1 MLKCAEAT
9 GKSKDLGKE
18 SDISR
23 NVTISHVNPGDFQ
36 DRRSNVLRD
45 AIRYGWWIVASC
57 VVLGAIVGGLLTTVR
72 PATYSSTT
80 TVFLNQTR
88 GNPYTT
94 DSNSDTLEM
103 LQTEAV
109 SVLSQTTANEVID
122 ELSLATTPEQLRRDA
137 SIIVPAN
144 TQTLEIQYSST
155 ERSEADDIVRVIAE
169 RYLAQRELLAD
180 GSVEREA
187 DALQEQIDVDRELLD
202 EAVKQDTA
210 SLAEGYRADILQLQ
224 AQLAATRALS
234 TDPGRVLLP
243 ASSPQGSP
251 ARQLVLYILGGGL
264 AGALVGGAIA
274 LGRERRRD
282 LIRSAAD
289 LSDYDLNVPVTTVPT
304 ERLDEESMREIRMR
318 LAPRLYEHSIVALIG
333 TTAGQA
339 LPAGAL
345 LAKSLAHSG
354 TAVALIDGTGTEP
367 GHRDVFQFDERPGLA
382 EALHA
387 GDNEA
392 TVITQV
398 SDRFVYLP
406 AGRDAADAADLLLDD
421 RARRVVQGIAESN
434 EVTLLACRSLD
445 NPEGEALAGLAD
457 GLLVLVQINR
467 TAHFDLGA
475 TLRTIARQRRT
486 LLGVLASPATQQ

>member
-1 MLKCAEAT
+1 M
-9 GKSKDLGKE
+9 
-18 SDISR
+18 
-23 NVTISHVNPGDFQ
+23 
-36 DRRSNVLRD
+36 LRD
-45 AIRYGWWIVASC
+45 ALRYGWWIVATC
-57 VVLGAIVGGLLTTVR
+57 AVLGAIVGGLLTTIR
-72 PATYSSTT
+72 PATYSSVT

-109 SVLSQTTANEVID
+109 SVLSQTTATEVID
-122 ELSLATTPEQLRRDA
+122 ELSLEVTPEQLRGNA

-144 TQTLEIQYSST
+144 TQTLEIQYSSA
-155 ERSEADDIVRVIAE
+155 ERSQADDIVSVIAE
-169 RYLAQRELLAD
+169 RYLAQREVLAD

-187 DALQEQIDVDRELLD
+187 DALQEQIDLDRELLAGALEE
-202 EAVKQDTA
+202 EAN

-243 ASSPQGSP
+243 ASSPEGSP
-251 ARQLVLYILGGGL
+251 RRQLALYAGGGLL
-264 AGALVGGAIA
+264 AGALLGGGIA
-274 LGRERRRD
+274 LARERRRD
-282 LIRSAAD
+282 LIRSSAD
-289 LSDYDLNVPVTTVPT
+289 LDDYDLGVPVTTVPT
-304 ERLDEESMREIRMR
+304 EQLDEESMREIRMR
-318 LAPRLYEHSIVALIG
+318 LAPRLYEHSIVGLIG
-333 TTAGQA
+333 ATAGQA

-345 LAKSLAHSG
+345 LAKSLARSG
-354 TAVALIDGTGTEP
+354 TTVALVDGTGTEP
-367 GHRDVFQFDERPGLA
+367 GHRDAFEFDDRPGLS

-387 GDNEA
+387 GDDDA
-392 TVITQV
+392 TVVTQV

-406 AGRDAADAADLLLDD
+406 AGRDAAEAADLLLDD

-457 GLLVLVQINR
+457 GLLVLVQVNK
-467 TAHFDLGA
+467 TPHFDLSA
-475 TLRTIARQRRT
+475 TLKTVARQRRT
-486 LLGVLASPATQQ
+486 LLGVLALPATQQ